1 MLWLNRIP
9 ITGLVQLKT
18 DYDANVILL
27 ANKSSIADATASALL
42 TAALKVDNVPYGY
55 ANAAT
60 DAGAVKTAMATSLGT
75 TGNDKKFALG
85 MALHAYKVDYKPET
99 RRITY
104 TATQLTKYRAAGDKF
119 STQLALLKATAKHQ
133 VTKNE
138 KTNDADVS

>member
-9 ITGLVQLKT
+9 ITGLVHLKT

-27 ANKSSIADATASALL
+27 ANKSSIADATATALL
-42 TAALKVDNVPYGY
+42 AAALNVDNVPYGY
-55 ANAAT
+55 VNTANDAT
-60 DAGAVKTAMATSLGT
+60 KVKTAMATSLAT

-85 MALHAYKVDYKPET
+85 LALHAYKVDYKPET
-99 RRITY
+99 RRIIY
-104 TATQLTKYRAAGDKF
+104 TATQLTKYRATGNKF
-119 STQLALLKATAKHQ
+119 TTQLGLLKGPAKHQ